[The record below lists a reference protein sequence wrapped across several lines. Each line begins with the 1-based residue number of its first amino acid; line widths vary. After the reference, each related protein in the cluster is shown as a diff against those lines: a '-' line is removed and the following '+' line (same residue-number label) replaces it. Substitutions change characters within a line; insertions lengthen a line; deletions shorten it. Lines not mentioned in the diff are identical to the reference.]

1 MHLPPKS
8 LTGSSSLH
16 PSKYTPTSST
26 RICMTTLQSSP
37 RLSSHQNLSDDQ
49 VGKAQQTH
57 TVSVHRNSYQP
68 TSSSPNKIKYRT
80 RQPLEITKTR
90 PSLHP
95 RSLPTVLQCKKP
107 MYLLYHLSQIL
118 TTCHPQHAQPQ
129 HDWNDKMSTER
140 ADKIRRHAHASTQ

>member
-37 RLSSHQNLSDDQ
+37 RISSHQNLSDDQ

-118 TTCHPQHAQPQ
+118 HCRMTT
-129 HDWNDKMSTER
+129 STR
-140 ADKIRRHAHASTQ
+140 LISYRFAKQTYRLSSSTGSMNTGSR